1 MKNDWISFSFLT
13 VYVYFDTK
21 VDGQY
26 TDMDMDMNTDIDME
40 LGNFS

>member
-1 MKNDWISFSFLT
+1 MFILT
-13 VYVYFDTK
+13 PRFT
-21 VDGQY
+21 VDGNGQY